1 MKKTNTKY
9 LDIATKFILDIYRED
24 LPTAASIICAQAD
37 GDYNEIYNT
46 LHTIIENLH
55 NIEEKLVKEGGL
67 KCK

>member
-9 LDIATKFILDIYRED
+9 LDIATKFILDVCKDDLSQSANIIY
-24 LPTAASIICAQAD
+24 AQAD

-46 LHTIIENLH
+46 LHTIIEDLH